1 MFHTIFYE
9 PIYNLL
15 VLCLNVV
22 PLHDVGAAIIIV
34 TAIVKGILLPL
45 NISAVRS
52 QHALKK
58 VDAEIKKV
66 RELHKNDPQTSGTK
80 MMEIYKREK
89 INPLSSIF
97 TMLIQIP
104 IILAL
109 YFVFRDGLSEDVNS
123 LYSFIKFPE
132 TLHTLAFGILDVTK
146 KNILIGI
153 ITGVSAYLLA
163 RRQAESMV
171 VDTQKN
177 KKKEPSFQESFQES
191 LRVQI
196 LYVFPVIILFTAS
209 FLPAALGLYWTTSN
223 ILGIAQDYYIKS
235 KHLPKTTD

>member
-1 MFHTIFYE
+1 
-9 PIYNLL
+9 

>member
-15 VLCLNVV
+15 VFFLNVL

-34 TAIVKGILLPL
+34 TCIVKGILLPL

-66 RELHKNDPQTSGTK
+66 REQHKNDPQVSGTK

-89 INPLSSIF
+89 INPLASLF
-97 TMLIQIP
+97 TMIVQIP
-104 IILAL
+104 VILAL
-109 YFVFRDGLSEDVNS
+109 YWVFSKGIHADVAS
-123 LYSFIKFPE
+123 LYSFISFPE
-132 TLHTLAFGILDVTK
+132 NLHTHAFGILDVTK
-146 KNILIGI
+146 KNIIVGI
-153 ITGVSAYLLA
+153 LTGISAYLLA
-163 RRQAESMV
+163 RRQAGSMGGSENKE
-171 VDTQKN
+171 KN
-177 KKKEPSFQESFQES
+177 KEPSFQDSFQES
-191 LRVQI
+191 LKVQI

-209 FLPAALGLYWTTSN
+209 FLPAALGVYWITSN
-223 ILGIAQDYYIKS
+223 VLGIAQDHYIKN
-235 KHLPKTTD
+235 KYLLNK